1 MMFKHIKVFLSG
13 SSAAGKTNLRYSLLG
28 QKFKEDYESTH
39 IQETKHAYIASN
51 AGILESKEG
60 NKIWSEFSL
69 KEQLSHIKSLWEYRL
84 EQKSKNTSEQN
95 IVDTSNDDSEDEG
108 LLEIT
113 EKVSESE
120 IMPEEIKIQEP
131 VKLISMIDT
140 GGQPGYIHMLPAI
153 IHMLPDSNNC
163 PTVNLV
169 VIDMTKS
176 LENNVLVRYRKKGQK
191 EETKPYHLHY
201 TNKDLIKLLLSV
213 TTDSLN
219 MRMAN
224 SSVKEDVAPE
234 PVVHIGF
241 IGTHKDILE
250 KENDTEKIH
259 ILDDQLSELI
269 VQQNC
274 QNITIKPRLD
284 RKYLFPVSNKTSNDA
299 AIIKLRE
306 KLEDIL
312 DDLEPPMPLPIKWII
327 LELAVKLYC
336 DSNEVPYITYQ
347 SFINIAIG
355 EASINEEEA
364 KSALYYFHSCGIFLN
379 FQEVCEMSNYVIVEH
394 QWLYDQLSM
403 LVTVS
408 SENPS
413 CGDHGIIMKSK
424 LPKIEIDGG
433 IEMENLISLLE
444 NKNILASYTQNSKV
458 HYYLPF
464 VLPYC
469 HQYADKFKFLLLEPL
484 LVRFSSG
491 FLPRGFFCSL
501 VVHFLQNIPDGW
513 ISLHENTNKHF
524 RNVMTFQLPNNL
536 YLRLQDKIYYLE
548 IQVRHYQQCK
558 GESML
563 KELETICKHL
573 HEVCKTMKFDYQKL
587 QFGFLCQHGRWD
599 EENHMG
605 TLLEPSSCNLK
616 YCRKCRNQI
625 VMLPFVNDSLL
636 CNLIYCE
643 RCDSRIQCK
652 KCQNTTDMGDLHKLW
667 FKEIKVSFSL
677 HNDTW
682 PFSCVCVYVYT

>member
-1 MMFKHIKVFLSG
+1 MFKHIKVFLSG

-28 QKFKEDYESTH
+28 QKFKEEYESTH

-51 AGILESKEG
+51 AGILESIEG
-60 NKIWSEFSL
+60 DKIWSEFNLQDQL
-69 KEQLSHIKSLWEYRL
+69 KQFKSLWEYRL
-84 EQKSKNTSEQN
+84 EKKSKNNLEKN
-95 IVDTSNDDSEDEG
+95 VVDTSSDDSEDEE

-113 EKVSESE
+113 EKINESE
-120 IMPEEIKIQEP
+120 IMPKEIKIQEP

-163 PTVNLV
+163 PTINLV

-176 LENNVLVRYRKKGQK
+176 LEDNVLVRYRKKGQK
-191 EETKPYHLHY
+191 EETKPNHLHY
-201 TNKDLIKLLLSV
+201 TNRDLIKLLLSV

-219 MRMAN
+219 MPMSH
-224 SSVKEDVAPE
+224 SSVEEVGAPK
-234 PVVHIGF
+234 PDIHIGF
-241 IGTHKDILE
+241 IGTHRDILE
-250 KENDTEKIH
+250 EENDTEKIR

-274 QNITIKPRLD
+274 QSITIKPRLD
-284 RKYLFPVSNKTSNDA
+284 RKYLFPVSNKASNDKT
-299 AIIKLRE
+299 IIRLRE
-306 KLEDIL
+306 KIEYVLNVVEH
-312 DDLEPPMPLPIKWII
+312 PMPLPIKWMI
-327 LELAVKLYC
+327 LELEVKLYC
-336 DSNEVPYITYQ
+336 DSEDVPYITYQ
-347 SFINIAIG
+347 RFIDIAIKK
-355 EASINEEEA
+355 ASINEKEA
-364 KSALYYFHSCGIFLN
+364 KKALYYFHSRGIFLN
-379 FQEVCEMSNYVIVEH
+379 FQEVSKMSDYVIVEQ

-403 LVTVS
+403 IVTVS

-413 CGDHGIIMKSK
+413 CGDHGIIEKSK

-433 IEMENLISLLE
+433 IKMENLISLLE
-444 NKNILASYTQNSKV
+444 DKKILASYTQNGKV

-469 HQYADKFKFLLLEPL
+469 QHYADKFKFLLLEPL

-501 VVHFLQNIPDGW
+501 VVHFLQDVPDGW

-524 RNVMTFQLPNNL
+524 RNVMTFQLRNDH
-536 YLRLQDKIYYLE
+536 YLRLEDKIYYLE
-548 IQVRHYQQCK
+548 IQVRHYQHHK

-563 KELETICKHL
+563 KELKTICKYL
-573 HEVCKTMKFDYQKL
+573 HKVCRTMNFDYQKL
-587 QFGFLCQHGRWD
+587 QFGFLCQHGIWY
-599 EENHMG
+599 EESHMG

-625 VMLPFVNDSLL
+625 VMLPFVDDSLL
-636 CNLIYCE
+636 CNLTYCE
-643 RCDSRIQCK
+643 KCNSWIHCK
-652 KCQNTTDMGDLHKLW
+652 KCQKTTDIGDLHKLW
-667 FKEIKVSFSL
+667 FKETKVNSFCQYSSY
-677 HNDTW
+677 NDYGV
-682 PFSCVCVYVYT
+682 PFVSKLG